1 MQSLIGQTIAGKYQI
16 IKEIGRGSFGE
27 IFQALNLSTNKLV
40 GIKVEKSDH
49 EYPQLSLECRIYD
62 ELKGGPG
69 IPHIYWFGSEDN
81 LNFLVM
87 DLLGLSC
94 EALFEKCNRKFSL
107 KTVLLIA
114 YQMTLRVEYLHN
126 NLYIHRDIKPENF
139 VVGTDS
145 KQNFVYIIDYGL
157 CKKYRNWR
165 TNEHIPYIEDKA
177 LTGTARYASLNTHLG
192 IEQSRRDDL
201 ECLAYVFIYFLKG
214 KLPWQ
219 DINATEKQDRYE
231 AIKQAKLTMPIN
243 EICSDLPNEFSEF
256 LRYSRQLGFTED
268 PDYNYLKNLFEGLRC
283 RNKFEFDYVFDW
295 TGKEKKDKK

>member
-1 MQSLIGQTIAGKYQI
+1 MQSLVGQTIAGKYQI
-16 IKEIGRGSFGE
+16 IREIGRGSFGE
-27 IFQALNLSTNKLV
+27 IFQALNLTTKMMV

-49 EYPQLSLECRIYD
+49 DYPQLTSECRIYD

-69 IPHIYWFGSEDN
+69 IPHIYWYGSEDN

-94 EALFEKCNRKFSL
+94 EALFLKCNRKFSL

-114 YQMTLRVEYLHN
+114 YQMILRIEYLHN
-126 NLYIHRDIKPENF
+126 NLYIHRDVKPENF
-139 VVGTDS
+139 VVGTGP
-145 KQNFVYIIDYGL
+145 KENFIYIIDFGL

-165 TNEHIPYIEDKA
+165 TNEHIPYIEEKS

-219 DINATEKQDRYE
+219 EINASEKQDRYE
-231 AIKQAKLTMPIN
+231 AIKQIKLSMPIN

-256 LRYSRQLGFTED
+256 LRYSRQLGFDED
-268 PDYNYLKNLFEGLRC
+268 PDYSYLKTLFEGLRC
-283 RNKFEFDYVFDW
+283 RNKFEFDYMFDW
-295 TGKEKKDKK
+295 TKIEKK